1 MKDVVSVAAV
11 TVPDLTFELAVE
23 TNERT
28 PGTDGIMGMAYSPPN
43 ANPTFWEVAVSQKK
57 VPSSV
62 FSYFIDATDKAGA
75 LTLGG
80 MDLARFNGPLAWM
93 PVLPTF
99 SSPGMNSFVY
109 WQVGMTKINIGPD
122 SVALPSVKLPT
133 IFDTGT
139 SLAIFPLD
147 MAASINKQLGLQAIN
162 SEGTNA
168 SLYGTSCGDG
178 KIPSGLPDLT
188 LTFDDVV
195 LTLPASS
202 YMFIQPDTRGL
213 LICLSGVAGVSLS
226 SAATEP
232 NTIIIGNIF
241 LRQFYTVFDPEAHQI
256 GIANAY
262 RPVNVEN
269 KMYAGG
275 RFNSPNGTSP
285 VVTLGG
291 VNIGP
296 KGAGFSCGPS
306 WLSMSLLALAVMV
319 SV

>member
-1 MKDVVSVAAV
+1 M
-11 TVPDLTFELAVE
+11 PDLTFELATE

-28 PGTDGIMGMAYSPPN
+28 PGTDGIMGMAFSPPN
-43 ANPTFWEVAVSQKK
+43 ANPTFWEVAVSQKRAQ
-57 VPSSV
+57 SSV
-62 FSYFIDATDKAGA
+62 FSYYIDATDKAGA

-93 PVLPTF
+93 PILPTLT
-99 SSPGMNSFVY
+99 SSGINNFVY
-109 WQVGMTKINIGPD
+109 WQVGLTKINIGSN
-122 SVALPSVKLPT
+122 SVSLPGAKLPT

-139 SLAIFPLD
+139 SLAVFPPE

-178 KIPSGLPDLT
+178 KIPSSLPDLT
-188 LTFDDVV
+188 LTFDNVI
-195 LTLPASS
+195 LTMPAST
-202 YMFIQPDTRGL
+202 YMFIQPDTRGRL
-213 LICLSGVAGVSLS
+213 LCLSGVAGVSLS

-232 NTIIIGNIF
+232 NSIIIGNIL
-241 LRQFYTVFDPEAHQI
+241 LRQFYTVFDPEVHQI

-262 RPVNVEN
+262 RRVSVET
-269 KMYAGG
+269 KMFAGG

-285 VVTLGG
+285 EVTVGG

-296 KGAGFSCGPS
+296 KGAGFSLGPS
-306 WLSMSLLALAVMV
+306 WLSMSLLTLAVMV